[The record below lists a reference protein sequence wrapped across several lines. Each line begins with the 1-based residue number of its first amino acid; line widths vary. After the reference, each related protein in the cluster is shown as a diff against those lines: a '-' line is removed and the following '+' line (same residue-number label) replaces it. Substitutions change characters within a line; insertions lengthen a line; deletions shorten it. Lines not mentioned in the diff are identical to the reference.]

1 MLKKVALFFVLL
13 VIILF
18 IIGSRD
24 DSATEQA
31 SRPLAAGEM
40 TAPINTNVPGLESLT
55 GEALA
60 EEQRLHEQFAR
71 EAAEEAARVRE
82 RKVAAEEAL
91 ANSRAKDWRGVNPLP
106 VSVAR
111 NRVTAK
117 ATAIVCPQLLD
128 LERAVNL
135 HNAKRSDQT
144 LALGCRYVRENEQG
158 VRLQQVGSLQ
168 EILFDTANGRRSYW
182 GYVSHFVWEPR

>member
-13 VIILF
+13 VIILI
-18 IIGSRD
+18 IIGSRA
-24 DSATEQA
+24 DSGTEKA

-40 TAPINTNVPGLESLT
+40 TTPINTNVAGLEPLT

-91 ANSRAKDWRGVNPLP
+91 ATPAPKTG
-106 VSVAR
+106 
-111 NRVTAK
+111 
-117 ATAIVCPQLLD
+117 
-128 LERAVNL
+128 E
-135 HNAKRSDQT
+135 
-144 LALGCRYVRENEQG
+144 G
-158 VRLQQVGSLQ
+158 
-168 EILFDTANGRRSYW
+168 
-182 GYVSHFVWEPR
+182 

>member
-13 VIILF
+13 VIILI
-18 IIGSRD
+18 IIGSRA
-24 DSATEQA
+24 DSGTEKA

-40 TAPINTNVPGLESLT
+40 TTPINTNVAGLEPLT

-91 ANSRAKDWRGVNPLP
+91 ARSGAQDWRGVNPLP
-106 VSVAR
+106 VSVSR

-117 ATAIVCPQLLD
+117 TMVIVCPQLTD
-128 LERAVNL
+128 LERALNL
-135 HNAKRSDQT
+135 HNAKRSDQA
-144 LALGCRYVRENEQG
+144 LALGCRYIREGEQG
-158 VRLQQVGSLQ
+158 VRIQQISNLQ
-168 EILFDTANGRRSYW
+168 EILFDTDNGSRPYW
-182 GYVSHFVWEPR
+182 GYVPHFVWEP

>member
-13 VIILF
+13 VIIVAIF
-18 IIGSRD
+18 GSRD
-24 DSATEQA
+24 DSETEEA

-40 TAPINTNVPGLESLT
+40 TTPINTDVPGLEPLT
-55 GEALA
+55 GKALA

-82 RKVAAEEAL
+82 RKAAAEEAL
-91 ANSRAKDWRGVNPLP
+91 ANSGAKDWRAVNPLP
-106 VSVAR
+106 VKVAR

-117 ATAIVCPQLLD
+117 TQVIVCPQLID

-135 HNAKRSDQT
+135 HNAKRSDQA
-144 LALGCRYVRENEQG
+144 LSLGCRYVREGEQG
-158 VRLQQVGSLQ
+158 VRIQQVGSLQ
-168 EILFDTANGRRSYW
+168 EILFDTADGSRSCW
-182 GYVSHFVWEPR
+182 GYVPHFVWES